1 MRVSLQW
8 LQELVTGPE
17 QALAPGPL
25 AERLSLAGFE
35 VDAIEDLAAQAGGV
49 VVGFVRERQA
59 HPNADKLSVCLVDIG
74 AAETLQ
80 IVCGAANVRAG
91 IHVPVALVG
100 ATLPAVNLTIKPAEL
115 RGVASSGM
123 ICSLA
128 ELGQTAEG
136 EGIAILDE
144 LLEQVPP
151 LGTAV
156 GPSLGLDDQ
165 VLELAI
171 TANRPDGLSMQG
183 IAREVAALVGGQTQI
198 KAPEIAATSQ
208 PLPLSA
214 SDRVAV
220 EAGGLFSITAL
231 DGLKVAPSPL
241 WLQQRL
247 QKAGIRPIN
256 NIVDITNLVM
266 LETGQP
272 LHAFD
277 SKRLAVIDGDSE
289 PQLASLG
296 LRQALDGEEFTS
308 LDATEHKLSPEALV
322 VTYSNRPIALAGVM
336 GGADEAVNEATTSI
350 WLEAAVF
357 APQAVRRSARS
368 VGLRTEASSRFEK
381 GLPREATL
389 AAADRAVA
397 LLMQHCAAN
406 VSGRWLHQR
415 AEQPIEPLQLRRDA
429 LHNLLGPVQ
438 DGEDYSDLSD
448 DRIVQTLTA
457 LGCQLAEQ
465 IDGEGWLV
473 TVPPSRLMDLQRE
486 VDLIE
491 EVARLVGYDHFACHL
506 PDPLEPGGLTPA
518 QQVERRLRRQLC
530 ATGLQEACSFSLVPA
545 AAGRI
550 PLANPLL
557 ADYGYLRD
565 NLHGELL
572 AAARRNLQS
581 GQPGFWAFEIGQVF
595 SSDVA
600 RSARQLLAG
609 VICGERRG
617 ERWSSSGKPQP
628 PTYHQARGLL
638 QQALVA
644 LAIPIEDRPLTQHP
658 LLHPGRAAQLVVE
671 GRPQGWFGQLH
682 PEQAEKLD
690 LPQTSIIFELELDAL
705 LIAAT
710 RRNRWQ
716 PAFAPYATVPA
727 SERDLAVVVAAS
739 THSAELLQV
748 IRKAGKPLLEHAEL
762 VDRYEGGQLAAGQC
776 SQAFRLRYRDASR
789 TLTDEEVEAAHSSI
803 RAALEKQL
811 GALLRS

>member
-1 MRVSLQW
+1 
-8 LQELVTGPE
+8 
-17 QALAPGPL
+17 
-25 AERLSLAGFE
+25 
-35 VDAIEDLAAQAGGV
+35 
-49 VVGFVRERQA
+49 
-59 HPNADKLSVCLVDIG
+59 
-74 AAETLQ
+74 
-80 IVCGAANVRAG
+80 
-91 IHVPVALVG
+91 VPVALVG

-151 LGTAV
+151 LGAAV

-241 WLQQRL
+241 WLHQRL

-368 VGLRTEASSRFEK
+368 VGRPMPVASK
-381 GLPREATL
+381 
-389 AAADRAVA
+389 
-397 LLMQHCAAN
+397 
-406 VSGRWLHQR
+406 
-415 AEQPIEPLQLRRDA
+415 
-429 LHNLLGPVQ
+429 
-438 DGEDYSDLSD
+438 
-448 DRIVQTLTA
+448 
-457 LGCQLAEQ
+457 
-465 IDGEGWLV
+465 
-473 TVPPSRLMDLQRE
+473 PPSTAM
-486 VDLIE
+486 
-491 EVARLVGYDHFACHL
+491 
-506 PDPLEPGGLTPA
+506 
-518 QQVERRLRRQLC
+518 
-530 ATGLQEACSFSLVPA
+530 
-545 AAGRI
+545 
-550 PLANPLL
+550 
-557 ADYGYLRD
+557 
-565 NLHGELL
+565 
-572 AAARRNLQS
+572 
-581 GQPGFWAFEIGQVF
+581 
-595 SSDVA
+595 
-600 RSARQLLAG
+600 
-609 VICGERRG
+609 ICPVR
-617 ERWSSSGKPQP
+617 
-628 PTYHQARGLL
+628 
-638 QQALVA
+638 
-644 LAIPIEDRPLTQHP
+644 
-658 LLHPGRAAQLVVE
+658 
-671 GRPQGWFGQLH
+671 
-682 PEQAEKLD
+682 
-690 LPQTSIIFELELDAL
+690 
-705 LIAAT
+705 
-710 RRNRWQ
+710 
-716 PAFAPYATVPA
+716 
-727 SERDLAVVVAAS
+727 
-739 THSAELLQV
+739 
-748 IRKAGKPLLEHAEL
+748 
-762 VDRYEGGQLAAGQC
+762 
-776 SQAFRLRYRDASR
+776 
-789 TLTDEEVEAAHSSI
+789 
-803 RAALEKQL
+803 
-811 GALLRS
+811 

>member
-59 HPNADKLSVCLVDIG
+59 HPNADKLSVCSVDIG

-151 LGTAV
+151 LGIAV

-308 LDATEHKLSPEALV
+308 LDSTEHKLSPEALV

-457 LGCQLAEQ
+457 LGCQLAEHV
-465 IDGEGWLV
+465 DGEGWLV

-628 PTYHQARGLL
+628 PSYHQARGLL

-739 THSAELLQV
+739 TNSAELLQV